1 MKQLPDYLIND
12 LIRHLHILIEN
23 VDTSGKSTRV
33 YNAVRL
39 AKNDL
44 KKLTKINSQK

>member
-12 LIRHLHILIEN
+12 LIRHLHVLIEN
-23 VDTSGKSTRV
+23 VDTSGKSPRIC
-33 YNAVRL
+33 NAVRL

-44 KKLTKINSQK
+44 KKLERLKDK

>member
-12 LIRHLHILIEN
+12 LTRHLHILIEN

-39 AKNDL
+39 AKKDL
-44 KKLTKINSQK
+44 KMLERLKK

>member
-12 LIRHLHILIEN
+12 LIRHLQVLIEN

-44 KKLTKINSQK
+44 KKLERLKK